1 MNNLEMEEPLKK
13 LYNKFGVNVN
23 NVKRIVYGGKYTAVV
38 LKNGNIGLCANL
50 NNNINIRLQDI
61 ENPDFDNFEHRIV
74 LNAYFNAEFNYL
86 NKYEQNI
93 DVFDGID
100 FTKYNRLVMVGYFK
114 PLLKKFKK
122 NDIKITIFDLFDR
135 DDVITP
141 MEEQL
146 DYVKRSDAIIL
157 TSTSIFNNTFLD
169 IVNNSNNCDI
179 FLVGPSSIMHPSIL
193 EYKNV
198 KTVFG
203 SVFEKNDEKV
213 LDIIK
218 DGFGTQYFL
227 PYGGKVSLQ

>member
-1 MNNLEMEEPLKK
+1 MEEPLKI
-13 LYNKFGVNVN
+13 LYNKFGVNIKN
-23 NVKRIVYGGKYTAVV
+23 IQKIVYGDKYTAVV

-50 NNNINIRLQDI
+50 NNKVYILPKDF
-61 ENPDFDNFEHRIV
+61 ETPDFNNFGHRIL

-86 NKYEQNI
+86 NKYDKI
-93 DVFDGID
+93 LDIFDGID
-100 FTKYNRLVMVGYFK
+100 FEKYNELVMIGYFK

-122 NDIKITIFDLFDR
+122 NNIKISIFDLYSR

-141 MEEQL
+141 MERQPV
-146 DYVKRSDAIIL
+146 YVKKADAIIL

-179 FLVGPSSIMHPSIL
+179 FLLGPSSIMHPEIL

-203 SVFEKNDEKV
+203 SVFEKNDHNV

-227 PYGGKVSLQ
+227 PYGKKVSLQ

>member
-1 MNNLEMEEPLKK
+1 MEEPLKK
-13 LYNKFGVNVN
+13 LYSKFGVNVN
-23 NVKRIVYGGKYTAVV
+23 NIQRVVYGDKYTAVV

-50 NNNINIRLQDI
+50 NNKINFRLKDI
-61 ENPDFDNFEHRIV
+61 ERPDFDNFEHRIV

-86 NKYEQNI
+86 NTYDKNI
-93 DVFDGID
+93 DIFDGID

-114 PLLKKFKK
+114 PLLKKFRK
-122 NDIKITIFDLFDR
+122 NNIKVTIFDLFDR

-141 MEEQL
+141 MEKQL
-146 DYVKRSDAIIL
+146 DYVKTADAIIL
-157 TSTSIFNNTFLD
+157 TSTSIFNNTFLN
-169 IVNNSNNCDI
+169 IVNNSDNCEI
-179 FLVGPSSIMHPSIL
+179 FLLGPSSIMHPSIL

-203 SVFEKNDEKV
+203 SVFKKDDEKV